1 MPFYDNDDELKK
13 QYYSLPREIK
23 DYIDKNDGKIC
34 SSAELSELIR
44 RIEAAE
50 YGKL

>member
-1 MPFYDNDDELKK
+1 MPFYDNNDELKK

-23 DYIDKNDGKIC
+23 DYIDKSDDKIA
-34 SSAELSELIR
+34 SVSELNELIR

-50 YGKL
+50 YGKI

>member
-1 MPFYDNDDELKK
+1 MPFYDNNDELKK
-13 QYYSLPREIK
+13 QYYSLPRKIK
-23 DYIDKNDGKIC
+23 DYIDKSDDKIA
-34 SSAELSELIR
+34 SVSELNELIR